1 MRLVKRRRV
10 HRADGSVAGPGNDD
24 IVEEVWEDRPPIP
37 AQTAPGVD
45 PYAVGIAAGIILA
58 LASLVLVIIL
68 LASPNS
74 FGIATEEQ
82 VDNAARAASAPGPRG
97 PAGPPGPR
105 GEPGPA
111 GVADDG
117 RIAEA
122 ASDAAAARAVAER
135 LDQRIAD
142 IGANVAA
149 LCAAQPAAC

>member
-1 MRLVKRRRV
+1 MRLVKRRRIN
-10 HRADGSVAGPGNDD
+10 RADGSNADPRHDD
-24 IVEEVWEDRPPIP
+24 IVEEVWEDRPPVP
-37 AQTAPGVD
+37 AQAPPGVD
-45 PYAVGIAAGIILA
+45 PYAVGIAAGIVLG

-68 LASPNS
+68 LASPGS

-82 VDNAARAASAPGPRG
+82 VENAARAAAAPGPRG

-105 GEPGPA
+105 GERGPA

-117 RIAEA
+117 RLAEA

-135 LDQRIAD
+135 LDDRIAE